1 MVCKNSMLVYK
12 RALMIICCSFLWG
25 CAEKSVGINTVSYS
39 AAQVKTL
46 RLLPDYQA
54 ATSFFAK
61 GDKEGAKRLLEAL
74 LHRTGLSA
82 VEREYLI
89 GQVALCDKTQPPA
102 SPATALGKMPSLSSS
117 RSGACGPRA
126 LLLAAHELGK
136 EGSLAQLTQAAHAT
150 VEGTSLAGLRAAAK
164 NLGLRARGVQLD
176 REALAQLHTPAV
188 AWWQG
193 NHFVAVLK
201 VRQSAWDG
209 TQTATIHDPNEKEA
223 RSVPLDTLLAQSG
236 GILLVL
242 TR

>member
-1 MVCKNSMLVYK
+1 LIKLSFKGIDRQFKLDRMLEAEVFCCGMARCILMVCKNSMLIYK

-25 CAEKSVGINTVSYS
+25 CTEKSVSINTVSYS

-117 RSGACGPRA
+117 RSGA
-126 LLLAAHELGK
+126 
-136 EGSLAQLTQAAHAT
+136 
-150 VEGTSLAGLRAAAK
+150 
-164 NLGLRARGVQLD
+164 
-176 REALAQLHTPAV
+176 
-188 AWWQG
+188 
-193 NHFVAVLK
+193 
-201 VRQSAWDG
+201 
-209 TQTATIHDPNEKEA
+209 
-223 RSVPLDTLLAQSG
+223 
-236 GILLVL
+236 
-242 TR
+242 